1 MKGIDIPYS
10 QKLKSNNK
18 SGDIDIQIIS
28 ISPNDSITALI
39 DSVSIFM
46 AKNSEAESYF
56 TYKDLSYMNYNIP
69 ESFKDYLF
77 TIDSTGNIT
86 KTFDRLTANLN
97 ENTAIESYA
106 IFNTTVES
114 PVKETN
120 SEEIPPTPT
129 KQ

>member
-1 MKGIDIPYS
+1 
-10 QKLKSNNK
+10 
-18 SGDIDIQIIS
+18 
-28 ISPNDSITALI
+28 
-39 DSVSIFM
+39 
-46 AKNSEAESYF
+46 
-56 TYKDLSYMNYNIP
+56 MNYNIP

-120 SEEIPPTPT
+120 SEEISSTPT
-129 KQ
+129 EQ

>member
-1 MKGIDIPYS
+1 MKGIDIPYY

-18 SGDIDIQIIS
+18 CEDRDIQTIS

-46 AKNSEAESYF
+46 AKINDAESYF

-97 ENTAIESYA
+97 ENTAIESYT

-120 SEEIPPTPT
+120 SEEIPSTPT
-129 KQ
+129 EQ

>member
-1 MKGIDIPYS
+1 MKIIKY

-18 SGDIDIQIIS
+18 SEDRDIQTIS

-46 AKNSEAESYF
+46 AKINDAESYF

-86 KTFDRLTANLN
+86 KTFDRLTTNLN

-120 SEEIPPTPT
+120 SEEIPSTPT
-129 KQ
+129 EQ

>member
-1 MKGIDIPYS
+1 MKGIDIPYY

-18 SGDIDIQIIS
+18 SEDRDIQTIS

-46 AKNSEAESYF
+46 AKINDAESYF

-120 SEEIPPTPT
+120 SEEISSTPT
-129 KQ
+129 EQ